1 MKSSMS
7 TTTNV
12 QAKQPNMLTN
22 DLFWAWIYSIVH
34 SLCFSS
40 RLFCIIYLNLVHFTF
55 LFSSAL
61 PLQNP
66 CWHLSPHHLHNSFF
80 VYFLDIHVAFISFMP
95 ISIANHLHSQPSRH
109 YVVLALISLLYVLYL
124 FLPTNYYPSFL
135 FKWNLAFFFLSS
147 ASREWE
153 VVPLILWDNLS
164 IYEGSLI
171 HVCMLDVK

>member
-12 QAKQPNMLTN
+12 QAKQQNMLTN

-40 RLFCIIYLNLVHFTF
+40 PLFCIIYLNLVHFTF
-55 LFSSAL
+55 IFSSDL
-61 PLQNP
+61 PLRNP

-80 VYFLDIHVAFISFMP
+80 CLFSGHSCGFHLIHAHI
-95 ISIANHLHSQPSRH
+95 HSQPSLQPTISTQH

-124 FLPTNYYPSFL
+124 YLPTNYCPSFL

-147 ASREWE
+147 ASWE
-153 VVPLILWDNLS
+153 
-164 IYEGSLI
+164 
-171 HVCMLDVK
+171 